1 MTYLQPENLED
12 ALSWMASK
20 QPLVMAGC
28 TDIYPLHSSPAL
40 AGPLLDI
47 TRIAELR
54 GLEKQSGWRRIG
66 AATSWGDILAAD
78 LPASY
83 EALKQAAREI
93 GSVQIQTSATIGGN
107 LCTASPAA
115 DSVPCLLALDA
126 EVELARAGQRRRMP
140 LAEFLTGPRQTALAS
155 DELLVAIWIS
165 EAAEQGH
172 SAFVKLG
179 ARRYLVISI
188 AMVAARLAVEKGQI
202 AAAAIAVGSCAPVA
216 VRLAQLEAA
225 LLGQPLAEAARIV
238 AANKAA
244 ITASLAPIDDVRAS
258 ADYRLEA
265 AAEMVV
271 RAVVQ
276 AGQGASHE

>member
-1 MTYLQPENLED
+1 M
-12 ALSWMASK
+12 
-20 QPLVMAGC
+20 
-28 TDIYPLHSSPAL
+28 
-40 AGPLLDI
+40 
-47 TRIAELR
+47 
-54 GLEKQSGWRRIG
+54 
-66 AATSWGDILAAD
+66 AAD

-126 EVELARAGQRRRMP
+126 EVELARADQRRRMP

-188 AMVAARLAVEKGQI
+188 AMVAARLAVEEGQI

>member
-1 MTYLQPENLED
+1 
-12 ALSWMASK
+12 
-20 QPLVMAGC
+20 
-28 TDIYPLHSSPAL
+28 
-40 AGPLLDI
+40 
-47 TRIAELR
+47 
-54 GLEKQSGWRRIG
+54 
-66 AATSWGDILAAD
+66 
-78 LPASY
+78 
-83 EALKQAAREI
+83 
-93 GSVQIQTSATIGGN
+93 
-107 LCTASPAA
+107 
-115 DSVPCLLALDA
+115 
-126 EVELARAGQRRRMP
+126 VELARAGQRRRMP

-172 SAFVKLG
+172 SAFFKLG

-188 AMVAARLAVEKGQI
+188 AMVAARLAVEEGQI

-238 AANKAA
+238 AANKAT

-276 AGQGASHE
+276 AGQGAAHE

>member
-1 MTYLQPENLED
+1 MTYLQPEKLED
-12 ALSWMASK
+12 ALSWLASR

-40 AGPLLDI
+40 TGPLLDI
-47 TRIAELR
+47 TRINELR
-54 GLEKQSGWRRIG
+54 GIEKQSGWRRIG
-66 AATSWGDILAAD
+66 AATSWGDILTAD

-83 EALKQAAREI
+83 DALKQAAREI

-126 EVELARAGQRRRMP
+126 EVELASANQRRRLP
-140 LAEFLTGPRQTALAS
+140 LAEFLTGPRQTALAK
-155 DELLVAIWIS
+155 DELLVAIWVA
-165 EAAEQGH
+165 EAAEEGH

-188 AMVAARLAVEKGQI
+188 AMVAARLAVADGQI
-202 AAAAIAVGSCAPVA
+202 TAAAISVGSCAPIA

-225 LLGQPLAEAARIV
+225 LLGRKPLAAARIV
-238 AANKAA
+238 AEHKAS

-265 AAEMVV
+265 AAEMVA
-271 RAVVQ
+271 RAVEQ
-276 AGQGASHE
+276 ACQEAVA